1 VDQMDCA
8 DIMLKAVER
17 KRSRSIA
24 RRESFSGTEE
34 DLQKFRDAVAANEKE
49 KAVELERD
57 IEEYALKVRELRG
70 GRAVSPPSPARDRR
84 AAGRPARPGRVESP
98 SPPRRRVTTQLE
110 NLSSEKCASGG
121 GPDLQDNLDRNWDT
135 SGNAELAGQE
145 TANSDNTAEADKNG
159 DDAINVE
166 SGTVEADNKP
176 ANQQCEDDSFKAENE
191 NASNHDISI
200 KEEENSDNEEDTI
213 RKRVEA
219 AKRMAEESARIYEM
233 EQEELREK
241 AKKEEVEKQAAE
253 AISKE
258 EEKKVIE
265 KETKKKAEEELRVKA
280 KKEDAEKQ
288 AAKAIAKEEE
298 RKVIEEE
305 VKKKAEE
312 EEAAKKAAEFEAA
325 KKAEEEKA
333 IEEEAARK
341 VAEQTAIEEAAAEKA
356 RKEEAARE
364 EEALRKEAD
373 LQATEEKVAKHVKE
387 EENTKSA
394 EEEKRQQKED
404 AAEMKRDQEEKCNK
418 EELACTESEKIAEE
432 ESQEEEKIQE
442 KEEKSI
448 QIAEEEKSN
457 QTKQKSENLENMI
470 NSKTDEKDG
479 PPIKEDTELEN
490 VGIEDQ
496 IKINGWNTS
505 NSANEKQSDQV
516 EIAIPITEVDDA
528 EFSET
533 AAILPDAEE
542 GGNFLSIV
550 DRIKNDITT
559 LKTLSKTGNQTSA
572 NLSTPGQ
579 AEEGERRRHKTADPS
594 IDLRESEPEQERQKP
609 LENSGTDQDGNRN
622 TAGIK
627 VALDRVAREK
637 SAGEVAVPRE
647 LSSHLL
653 SLSSA
658 NISDQLRQSCSNIVA
673 RTMDTESSKEYLL
686 KRLEELLK
694 AERRQVREDL
704 RRRAEQLKETRAA
717 AALELAGLDTKH
729 RAELERLRGDQAAR
743 LARLQADYLDQAD
756 TLRAE
761 LELLE
766 CEQGRTC
773 TTVLPSPSSAKLS
786 EIERDLQC
794 CSCQQVCRPPVKI
807 YQCEEWDLLCEVCT
821 ARLNTTHLC
830 RNKGM
835 EKIAAKYYQ

>member
-1 VDQMDCA
+1 
-8 DIMLKAVER
+8 ML
-17 KRSRSIA
+17 
-24 RRESFSGTEE
+24 RENHYLNVQF
-34 DLQKFRDAVAANEKE
+34 LF
-49 KAVELERD
+49 
-57 IEEYALKVRELRG
+57 
-70 GRAVSPPSPARDRR
+70 P
-84 AAGRPARPGRVESP
+84 
-98 SPPRRRVTTQLE
+98 
-110 NLSSEKCASGG
+110 SEKCASGG

-253 AISKE
+253 EISKE

-288 AAKAIAKEEE
+288 AAEAIAKEEE

-312 EEAAKKAAEFEAA
+312 EEAAKKAEFEAA

-387 EENTKSA
+387 EENTKRA

-432 ESQEEEKIQE
+432 ESQEEKKIQE

-470 NSKTDEKDG
+470 NSKTNEKDG

-516 EIAIPITEVDDA
+516 EIAIPKTEVDDA

-609 LENSGTDQDGNRN
+609 LETSGTDQDGNRN

-673 RTMDTESSKEYLL
+673 RCVAAIQYMPFPIIRISL
-686 KRLEELLK
+686 KGVIP
-694 AERRQVREDL
+694 AP
-704 RRRAEQLKETRAA
+704 
-717 AALELAGLDTKH
+717 
-729 RAELERLRGDQAAR
+729 
-743 LARLQADYLDQAD
+743 Y
-756 TLRAE
+756 
-761 LELLE
+761 
-766 CEQGRTC
+766 
-773 TTVLPSPSSAKLS
+773 
-786 EIERDLQC
+786 
-794 CSCQQVCRPPVKI
+794 
-807 YQCEEWDLLCEVCT
+807 
-821 ARLNTTHLC
+821 
-830 RNKGM
+830 
-835 EKIAAKYYQ
+835 